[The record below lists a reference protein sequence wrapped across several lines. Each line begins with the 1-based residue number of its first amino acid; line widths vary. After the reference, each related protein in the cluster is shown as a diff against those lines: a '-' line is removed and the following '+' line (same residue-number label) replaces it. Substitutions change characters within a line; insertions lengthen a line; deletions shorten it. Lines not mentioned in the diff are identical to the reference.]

1 MNMDKPIIEIDI
13 HGMNKV
19 QAKTY
24 IDGILKK
31 AGKNVFRIEIIH
43 GFHGGSSLRDMV
55 RSTYKNNPKVKRIE
69 LGLNNG
75 ATTLI
80 LREL

>member
-1 MNMDKPIIEIDI
+1 MIDKPVIEIDI
-13 HGMNKV
+13 HGMQRK
-19 QAKTY
+19 QAKIY
-24 IDGILKK
+24 IDSNLKK
-31 AGKNVFRIEIIH
+31 VGKNVFRIEIIH
-43 GFHGGSSLRDMV
+43 GFHGGSALRDMV

-75 ATTLI
+75 ATTLV

>member
-1 MNMDKPIIEIDI
+1 MIDKPVIEIDI
-13 HGMNKV
+13 HGMQRK
-19 QAKTY
+19 QAKIY
-24 IDGILKK
+24 IDSILKK
-31 AGKNVFRIEIIH
+31 VGKNVFRIEIIH
-43 GFHGGSSLRDMV
+43 GFHGGSALCDMV

-75 ATTLI
+75 ATTLV

>member
-19 QAKTY
+19 HAKTY

>member
-1 MNMDKPIIEIDI
+1 MIDKPVIEIDI
-13 HGMNKV
+13 HGMQRK
-19 QAKTY
+19 QAKIY
-24 IDGILKK
+24 IDSILKK
-31 AGKNVFRIEIIH
+31 VGKNVFRIEIIH
-43 GFHGGSSLRDMV
+43 GFHGGSALRDMV

-75 ATTLI
+75 ATTLV

>member
-1 MNMDKPIIEIDI
+1 MIYKPVIEIDI
-13 HGMNKV
+13 HGMQRK
-19 QAKTY
+19 QAKIY
-24 IDGILKK
+24 IDSILKK
-31 AGKNVFRIEIIH
+31 VGKNVFRIEIIH
-43 GFHGGSSLRDMV
+43 GFHGGSALRDMV

-75 ATTLI
+75 ATTLV

>member
-1 MNMDKPIIEIDI
+1 MDKPIIEIDI

-24 IDGILKK
+24 IDGVLKK

>member
-1 MNMDKPIIEIDI
+1 MIDKPVSEIDM
-13 HGMNKV
+13 HVMQRK
-19 QAKTY
+19 QAEGY
-24 IDGILKK
+24 IDSMLKK
-31 AGKNVFRIEIIH
+31 VGKNVFRIEIIH
-43 GFHGGSSLRDMV
+43 GFHGGSALRDMV

-75 ATTLI
+75 ATTLV

>member
-75 ATTLI
+75 AITLI

>member
-1 MNMDKPIIEIDI
+1 MIDKPVIEIDI
-13 HGMNKV
+13 HGMQRK
-19 QAKTY
+19 QAKIY
-24 IDGILKK
+24 IDSILKK
-31 AGKNVFRIEIIH
+31 VGKNVFRIEIIH
-43 GFHGGSSLRDMV
+43 GFHGGSALRDMV

>member
-24 IDGILKK
+24 IDGVLKK

-55 RSTYKNNPKVKRIE
+55 RSTYKNNPEVKRIE

>member
-1 MNMDKPIIEIDI
+1 MIDKPVIEIDI
-13 HGMNKV
+13 HGMQRK
-19 QAKTY
+19 QAKIY
-24 IDGILKK
+24 IDSILKK
-31 AGKNVFRIEIIH
+31 VGKNVFRIEIIH
-43 GFHGGSSLRDMV
+43 GFHGGSVLRDMV

-75 ATTLI
+75 ATTLV

>member
-24 IDGILKK
+24 IDGVLKK

>member
-1 MNMDKPIIEIDI
+1 MIDKPVIEIDI
-13 HGMNKV
+13 HGMQCK
-19 QAKTY
+19 QAKIY
-24 IDGILKK
+24 IDSILKK
-31 AGKNVFRIEIIH
+31 VGKNVFRIEIIH
-43 GFHGGSSLRDMV
+43 GFHGGSALRDMV

-75 ATTLI
+75 ATTLV

>member
-1 MNMDKPIIEIDI
+1 MIDKPVIEIDI
-13 HGMNKV
+13 HGMQHK
-19 QAKTY
+19 QAKIY
-24 IDGILKK
+24 IDSILKK

-43 GFHGGSSLRDMV
+43 GFHGGSALRDMV

-75 ATTLI
+75 ATTLV

>member
-1 MNMDKPIIEIDI
+1 MIDKPVIEIDI
-13 HGMNKV
+13 HGMQRK
-19 QAKTY
+19 QAKIY
-24 IDGILKK
+24 IDSILKK
-31 AGKNVFRIEIIH
+31 VGKNVFRIEIIH
-43 GFHGGSSLRDMV
+43 GFHGGSTLRDMV

-75 ATTLI
+75 ATTLV

>member
-1 MNMDKPIIEIDI
+1 MIDKPVIEIDI
-13 HGMNKV
+13 HCMQRK

-24 IDGILKK
+24 IDSILKK

-43 GFHGGSSLRDMV
+43 GFHGGSALRDMV

-75 ATTLI
+75 ATTLV